1 MEEITLITILTDY
14 EETYEIKNNNN
25 ESEDSKHDKNR

>member
-1 MEEITLITILTDY
+1 MEEITLIAVLTDY

-25 ESEDSKHDKNR
+25 ESEESKHDKNR